1 MSLDN
6 ERIRLSQDEHLEDLQ
21 RPLEITDMVP
31 VYQRPSEDYQDYCID
46 SFLIPTDILRHPTV
60 DLDWDWE
67 FDLVGMP
74 LFVVPD
80 DQRLLHEEGAY
91 GFRANYRFDDRVKRL
106 ILPHR
111 SNTTG
116 KHEIEI
122 CQEFFL
128 FNQFNEL
135 HYDEETTSYIEFD
148 DDGNKTPV
156 AIVEPHCVRI
166 RYREIRW
173 FLLMNRMYLSLRFDY
188 REYSGRSLDDL
199 GFSKGEFTAV
209 KAQNLRD
216 GSVHSNRFC
225 GSNHFDNHWTHGEGL
240 QANRL
245 RDLFNYDENGIEGK
259 RETDY
264 QQSLNVFYRTGD
276 VSGLF
281 RLSTPYEQ
289 VLLPLRIPSDKNTDA
304 HQSYSALYGR
314 RLIGTG
320 EIPKQE
326 NVEFTIYV
334 DEYGTEITQSYDT
347 YKHKIFVHFH
357 KRVLD
362 KYYHYHHTYFV
373 GDTFLICQDGGLWFH
388 NAQNRSLLCGD
399 PRFLFYSGQWL
410 IRIDDDHDDRVCVL
424 LEQLWKLPPE
434 EQRHWRAYNIRPEG
448 SISVTYETRYE
459 QGKSGTSNRLEHLF
473 RAAYVRLQEICQ
485 GKPYW
490 DFLTQSLNTDKEY
503 HLRCLRIPS
512 DLDTEYSL
520 FLSLEIILNESLH
533 LLKYKKR
540 LKKIQDSPKHINFLK
555 KVRDWRNEWSHIR
568 GNEYLANIRRLA
580 ADFDVDSQD
589 LRVVYDK
596 VLRQAVDLLDSLT
609 KAVDGGQS

>member
-6 ERIRLSQDEHLEDLQ
+6 ERIRLSQDKTLEDLQ
-21 RPLEITDMVP
+21 RPLEITNMVT
-31 VYQRPSEDYQDYCID
+31 VYQRPSENYQDYCVD
-46 SFLIPTDILRHPTV
+46 SFLIPTDMLRHPII

-74 LFVVPD
+74 LFVVPE
-80 DQRLLHEEGAY
+80 DQRLQYEGGAY

-116 KHEIEI
+116 KHQIEI

-148 DDGNKTPV
+148 DNGNKTPI
-156 AIVEPHCVRI
+156 AIVKPHCVKI

-173 FLLMNRMYLSLRFDY
+173 FLLMNRTYLSLRFDY
-188 REYSGRSLDDL
+188 REHSVHSLNNL
-199 GFSKGEFTAV
+199 GFSKGEFTTV
-209 KAQNLRD
+209 KTENLRD
-216 GSVHSNRFC
+216 GSFHSNRFY

-240 QANRL
+240 QGNRL
-245 RDLFNYDENGIEGK
+245 RDLFNYDKNDIEGI
-259 RETDY
+259 RETNY

-289 VLLPLRIPSDKNTDA
+289 VLLPLIIPSDKNTDA

-334 DEYGTEITQSYDT
+334 DEYGTETTRSYDT

-362 KYYHYHHTYFV
+362 KYYHYHHTYRV
-373 GDTFLICQDGGLWFH
+373 GDTYLICQDRGAWLRNTEMGIGLT
-388 NAQNRSLLCGD
+388 GD
-399 PRFLFYSGQWL
+399 PRFLFFRGRWL
-410 IRIDDDHDDRVCVL
+410 IRIDDDHEDKVCVSL
-424 LEQLWKLPPE
+424 KELSKLPTE
-434 EQRHWRAYNIRPEG
+434 EQRHWRAHNILPSG
-448 SISVTYETRYE
+448 NISETYVARYE
-459 QGKSGTSNRLEHLF
+459 KSQSVSSNRPEHLF
-473 RAAYVRLQEICQ
+473 REFYHRLQDMCQ
-485 GKPYW
+485 HKPYW
-490 DFLTQSLNTDKEY
+490 DFLTQPLNTDKEY

-533 LLKYKKR
+533 LLKHKKR
-540 LKKIQDSPKHINFLK
+540 LKRIQDAPKHINFLK
-555 KVRDWRNEWSHIR
+555 KVRDWRNEWSHVR
-568 GNEYLANIRRLA
+568 GNEYLANVKRLA
-580 ADFDVDSQD
+580 ADFGVDSQD

-609 KAVDGGQS
+609 RAVDVGQS